1 VPLARHI
8 VVHIDME
15 LHKGRW
21 MWPKINVE
29 GARTEGDFL
38 KVTGA
43 YAALGEQLLQLA
55 EQRRSHWQRARQGQL
70 PVGSPHEDPADEFG
84 VVQLTLREDFLTL
97 PQTGL

>member
-1 VPLARHI
+1 LARHI
-8 VVHIDME
+8 AVHIDME
-15 LHKGRW
+15 LHKGQW

-29 GARTEGDFL
+29 GARTEYDFVE
-38 KVTGA
+38 VTGA

-55 EQRRSHWQRARQGQL
+55 EQRRLHWQRARQARS
-70 PVGSPHEDPADEFG
+70 PAGSPPEDPVDEFG